1 MLIIYYNVSKRKIY
15 HFFIKILLQSHYLKK
30 ARFIYCKG
38 GKGGIQMQI
47 KKVLTVGGDERMLY
61 TSQCLAN
68 SGFDVEV
75 YAASP
80 SNGFDLAVTGDKS
93 IASAAARADGIIL
106 PLPVSRDG
114 VHLNACSLTL
124 SELSDALERGQ
135 TVFAG
140 MMDSKLKSGFFKK
153 GIRVFDYFER
163 EELAVNNAVP
173 TAQGVI
179 KIAMDNMKITLHA
192 SRCAVTGYG
201 RTASVLA
208 DMLSALGADVTVAA
222 RKCSDLARA
231 RTRGLSAVRIT
242 ELARCASVFDLLVNT
257 VPSLVLDCSVLSA
270 LKKDCLVI
278 DIASAPYGTDLA
290 CAKELGLNVKVPGS
304 LPGKTAPKTAGEI
317 IADAILNIIKEGS

>member
-1 MLIIYYNVSKRKIY
+1 
-15 HFFIKILLQSHYLKK
+15 
-30 ARFIYCKG
+30 
-38 GKGGIQMQI
+38 MQI
-47 KKVLTVGGDERMLY
+47 KKILTVGGDERMLY
-61 TSQCLAN
+61 TSQCLVN
-68 SGFDVEV
+68 NGFDVEI
-75 YAASP
+75 YAELP
-80 SNGFDLAVTGDKS
+80 VEGFELSVTGNKS
-93 IASAAARADGIIL
+93 IDSAAARADGIIL

-114 VHLNACSLTL
+114 VHLNDCSLTL
-124 SELSDALERGQ
+124 SELSAAIERGQ

-140 MMDSKLKSGFFKK
+140 MMDSTLKSGFFKK

-179 KIAMDNMKITLHA
+179 KIAMDNMKITVHN

-201 RTASVLA
+201 KTASVLA
-208 DMLSALGADVTVAA
+208 DMLSALGAQVTVAA

-231 RTRGLSAVRIT
+231 RTRGLSAVSLG
-242 ELARCASVFDLLVNT
+242 ELAKSASDFDLLVNT
-257 VPSLVLDCSVLSA
+257 VPSLVLDCAVLSA

-290 CAKELGLNVKVPGS
+290 CAKELDLNVKVPGS

>member
-1 MLIIYYNVSKRKIY
+1 
-15 HFFIKILLQSHYLKK
+15 
-30 ARFIYCKG
+30 
-38 GKGGIQMQI
+38 MQI
-47 KKVLTVGGDERMLY
+47 KKFLTVGGDERMLY
-61 TSQCLAN
+61 TSQCLVN
-68 SGFDVEV
+68 NGFDVEI
-75 YAASP
+75 YAELP
-80 SNGFDLAVTGDKS
+80 VEGFELSVTGNKS
-93 IASAAARADGIIL
+93 IDSAAARADGIIL
-106 PLPVSRDG
+106 PLPISRDG

-124 SELSDALERGQ
+124 SELSAAIERGQ

-140 MMDSKLKSGFFKK
+140 MMDSTLKSGFFKK
-153 GIRVFDYFER
+153 GIKVFDYFER

-179 KIAMDNMKITLHA
+179 KIAMDNMKITIHN

-201 RTASVLA
+201 KTASVLA
-208 DMLSALGADVTVAA
+208 DMLSALGAQVTVAA

-231 RTRGLSAVRIT
+231 RTRGLSAVSLG
-242 ELARCASVFDLLVNT
+242 ELAKSASDFDLLVNT
-257 VPSLVLDCSVLSA
+257 VPSLVLDCAVLSA